1 MMFRRPHHQA
11 IGTILSQFDPDFLRD
26 NNILFG
32 RGTRIALELDEFRE
46 SVDIDLFCIGKDAYR
61 AARSTVTNI
70 SFGKLLRQGS
80 TLPLWDNRDIR
91 ADRDAI
97 RALLDGPHRPI
108 KLEIINFAN
117 DRLLPD
123 TQQTCF
129 PIPSVNREGCFA
141 TKLTANAD
149 RYQNH
154 IKDILDLCM
163 MRREWGPI
171 PPAAWDMACDQYGQR
186 VIATTLVAAL
196 RELTARPHAHIQHA
210 MESLQMSEALASEL
224 ITELSPEWL
233 DELVNAHMAQ

>member
-1 MMFRRPHHQA
+1 MFIRPHHLA

-32 RGTRIALELDEFRE
+32 GDTRIALELDEFRE
-46 SVDIDLFCIGKDAYR
+46 SVDIDLFCIGKEAYR
-61 AARSTVTNI
+61 AARSTVTNC
-70 SFGKLLRQGS
+70 SFGKLLHQGS

-97 RALLDGPHRPI
+97 RALLDGPQRPI

-117 DRLLPD
+117 ERLLPD
-123 TQQTCF
+123 TQQKCF
-129 PIPSVNREGCFA
+129 PVPCVNREGCFA

-171 PPAAWDMACDQYGQR
+171 PPSAWDIACDQYGQR
-186 VIATTLVAAL
+186 VIATTLGAAL
-196 RELTARPHAHIQHA
+196 RDLTARHHAHIQHA

-224 ITELSPEWL
+224 ITALSPEWL
-233 DELVNAHMAQ
+233 DELLKAHMAQ

>member
-1 MMFRRPHHQA
+1 MMFIRPHHRA
-11 IGTILSQFDPDFLRD
+11 IGTILSQLDPDFLRD

-32 RGTRIALELDEFRE
+32 GGTRIALELHEFRE
-46 SVDIDLFCIGKDAYR
+46 SVDIDLFCIGKEAYR

-80 TLPLWDNRDIR
+80 TLPRWDNRDIR

-97 RALLDGPHRPI
+97 RALLNGPQRPI
-108 KLEIINFAN
+108 KFEIINFAN
-117 DRLLPD
+117 DRLIPD

-129 PIPSVNREGCFA
+129 PIPYVNREGCFA

-171 PPAAWDMACDQYGQR
+171 PPSAWEIACDQYGQR
-186 VIATTLVAAL
+186 VIATALGEAL
-196 RELTARPHAHIQHA
+196 RDMTTRPHAHIQHA
-210 MESLQMSEALASEL
+210 TEALHMSEALASEL
-224 ITELSPEWL
+224 ITERSAMWL
-233 DELVNAHMAQ
+233 DELLKAHMAQ